1 MTTFD
6 KLYIDGAWTPSD
18 ASGTLD
24 VIDSVSEEVMATIP
38 AGSANDVDRA
48 VAAAK
53 AAFPA
58 WSATSPEERAK
69 YLSRIGDALGART
82 DEIATT
88 ISKETGMA
96 KWLSQLVQVGLPI
109 NSFKQA
115 AATAE
120 AYQFEEQVGNS
131 LVVREPV
138 GVVGC
143 ITPWNY
149 PLHQIAA
156 KVAYAMAAGC
166 TVVLKPS
173 EVAPIDAFLLAEIVD
188 EVGLPAGVFNLVS
201 GLGPEVGE
209 AIAAHPDVDM
219 VSFTGSTR
227 AGKRVAQLGAETVK
241 RVALE
246 LGGKSANVLLDDLDS
261 EGFAKA
267 VADGVQKAFLNSG
280 QTCSALTR
288 MLVPSDRLQEAEQV
302 AAAAVSK
309 VKVGD
314 PFADGTHLGPLA
326 SAAQRDRVQG
336 YIQKGIDEGATVVAG
351 GLGAP
356 GGPGHRLLRPAD
368 GVLRRQAG
376 HDHRPG
382 GDLRPGAV
390 DPPLPRRGRC
400 GGDRQR
406 RRLRPRRWGVVGGQG
421 PCGRRRPAAAHR
433 AGRGQR
439 RRLQPQRTVRW
450 LQAVR
455 HRSRVRHPRLR
466 GVPGGEESP
475 ALTCSGSTVARRSS
489 SGRGAASAPLLPP
502 ASPPSGRRSR
512 VPTPTSKSASRTAMQ
527 IGAGATPVH
536 VDLLEAESVQRL
548 AVGGRRAG
556 RARHDAVG
564 ERAQADRRVRRR
576 RARPR
581 RRPQPEG
588 HVPAVPHVRRADGRA
603 WPRLDDRLLLD
614 PLGRRPSPARAPTRR
629 PRRRR

>member
-1 MTTFD
+1 MTAFD

-24 VIDSVSEEVMATIP
+24 VIDSVTEEVMATIP
-38 AGSANDVDRA
+38 AGSAADVGRA

-69 YLSRIGDALGART
+69 YISRIGDALGART

-120 AYQFEEQVGNS
+120 SYQFEEQVGNS
-131 LVVREPV
+131 LVVREPI

-156 KVAYAMAAGC
+156 KVAFAMAAGC

-173 EVAPIDAFLLAEIVD
+173 EVAPIDAFLLAEIVH

-209 AIAAHPDVDM
+209 AIASHPDVDM

-227 AGKRVAQLGAETVK
+227 AGKRVAQLGAESVK

-288 MLVPSDRLQEAEQV
+288 MLVPADRLEEAEQV
-302 AAAAVSK
+302 AAAAVGK

-314 PFADGTHLGPLA
+314 PFAEGTHLGPLA

-356 GGPGHRLLRPAD
+356 EGLDTGYYVRPTVFSGVKPDMTIAQEEIFGPVLSILPYRDEDDAVEIANGVVYGLAGGVWSAD
-368 GVLRRQAG
+368 KDR
-376 HDHRPG
+376 
-382 GDLRPGAV
+382 AV
-390 DPPLPRRGRC
+390 
-400 GGDRQR
+400 QVA
-406 RRLRPRRWGVVGGQG
+406 RRLRTGQVEVNGGAFNPNAPFGGYKQSGV
-421 PCGRRRPAAAHR
+421 GREYGTH
-433 AGRGQR
+433 GFEEFLEVKS
-439 RRLQPQRTVRW
+439 LQ
-450 LQAVR
+450 L
-455 HRSRVRHPRLR
+455 
-466 GVPGGEESP
+466 
-475 ALTCSGSTVARRSS
+475 
-489 SGRGAASAPLLPP
+489 
-502 ASPPSGRRSR
+502 
-512 VPTPTSKSASRTAMQ
+512 
-527 IGAGATPVH
+527 
-536 VDLLEAESVQRL
+536 
-548 AVGGRRAG
+548 
-556 RARHDAVG
+556 
-564 ERAQADRRVRRR
+564 
-576 RARPR
+576 
-581 RRPQPEG
+581 
-588 HVPAVPHVRRADGRA
+588 
-603 WPRLDDRLLLD
+603 
-614 PLGRRPSPARAPTRR
+614 
-629 PRRRR
+629 